1 MAYKKIL
8 VCLDGS
14 ALAETALPHAQ
25 MLASDEDAEILL
37 LRVSVN
43 PAAEFSFSD
52 PGLAKDLIQ
61 EVEAEALAYM
71 QSARG
76 KLQKAGF
83 RTSFLICQGAI
94 AETILSVAAEHQAD
108 VIVMSTHGR
117 SGVKRWLLGSIAD
130 RVVTN
135 SDRPVMLIR
144 PQTVSP

>member
-1 MAYKKIL
+1 M

-25 MLASDEDAEILL
+25 ILASAEDAEILL
-37 LRVSVN
+37 LRVSAN

-52 PGLAKDLIQ
+52 PGIASSLI
-61 EVEAEALAYM
+61 EEMEAETLTYM

-76 KLQKAGF
+76 RLQKAGF

-94 AETILSVAAEHQAD
+94 AETILQAAGESHAD

-117 SGVKRWLLGSIAD
+117 SGVKRWLLGSVAD
-130 RVVTN
+130 RVVTH
-135 SDRPVMLIR
+135 SDLPVMLIR
-144 PQTVSP
+144 PPGV

>member
-1 MAYKKIL
+1 LAYKRIL

-25 MLASDEDAEILL
+25 ILASDEDAEILL
-37 LRVSVN
+37 LRVSAN

-52 PGLAKDLIQ
+52 PGIANSLI
-61 EVEAEALAYM
+61 EEMEAETLAYM

-76 KLQKAGF
+76 RLQKAGF

-94 AETILSVAAEHQAD
+94 AETILLAAAESHAD

-117 SGVKRWLLGSIAD
+117 SGVKRWLLGSVAD
-130 RVVTN
+130 RVVTH
-135 SDRPVMLIR
+135 SDLPVMLIR
-144 PQTVSP
+144 PPGV

>member
-37 LRVSVN
+37 LRVSAN

-52 PGLAKDLIQ
+52 PSIAHNLI
-61 EVEAEALAYM
+61 EEMESETLAYM

-83 RTSFLICQGAI
+83 RTSFLICQGAT
-94 AETILSVAAEHQAD
+94 AETILQAASESHAD

-117 SGVKRWLLGSIAD
+117 SGVKRWLLGSVAD
-130 RVVTN
+130 RVVTH
-135 SDRPVMLIR
+135 SDLPVMLIR
-144 PQTVSP
+144 PQVA